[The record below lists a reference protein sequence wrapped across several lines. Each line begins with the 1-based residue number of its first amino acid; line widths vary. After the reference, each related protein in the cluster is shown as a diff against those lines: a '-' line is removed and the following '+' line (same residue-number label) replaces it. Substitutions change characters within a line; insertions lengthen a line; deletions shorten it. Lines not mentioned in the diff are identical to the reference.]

1 MLFSDRSAFGG
12 GVSSF
17 GLALEA
23 ARARGGLLDLTVSNP
38 TRCGFQYSAEA
49 LLSPLADPAALHYA
63 ADPLGALSA
72 REAVSQLYRDAYGA
86 EVSPERILL
95 TASTSESYSYLL
107 RLLCNPGDAI
117 LVPSP
122 SYPLFDL
129 LTRLHD
135 VELVPYPLVYH
146 DGWQI
151 DPASL
156 DAAVTPRT
164 RAIVVIHP
172 NNPTGH
178 FCSVADR
185 AALYETAERHG
196 LPLIVDEVFLD
207 YPLEEER
214 GVSFAVESASR
225 VLTFTMGGL
234 SKLLALPQ
242 MKVAWTAVTGPSALQ
257 EEAIE
262 RLEVIADTFLSVA
275 TPQQVALPV
284 WLRGRHTI
292 QGEIKDRLNANL
304 AALDAAIGGTV
315 INRLRVDAGWAAVL
329 RVPAMER
336 DEALAVRLMEEAGV
350 VAHPGSLFGFPEHGW
365 LVVSLLIPT
374 AVFAEGVARIV
385 AVCMNQTS

>member
-1 MLFSDRSAFGG
+1 MLFSDRSAFGD

-23 ARARGGLLDLTVSNP
+23 ARARSGLLDLTISNP

-49 LLSPLADPAALHYA
+49 LLSPLADPTALHYA
-63 ADPLGALSA
+63 ADPLGSLSA

-86 EVSPERILL
+86 EISPERILL
-95 TASTSESYSYLL
+95 TASTSESYGYLL

-178 FCSVADR
+178 FCSAADR
-185 AALYETAERHG
+185 ATLYETAERHG

-207 YPLEEER
+207 YPLEEES
-214 GVSFAVESASR
+214 GVSFAAESASR

-242 MKVAWTAVTGPSALQ
+242 MKVAWTAVTGPTELQ
-257 EEAIE
+257 EEAME

-284 WLRGRHTI
+284 WLQARHTI
-292 QGEIKDRLNANL
+292 QTEIKDRLNANL
-304 AALDAAIGGTV
+304 ATLDAAIEGTV
-315 INRLRVDAGWAAVL
+315 VSRLRVDAGWAAVL
-329 RVPAMER
+329 RVPATER
-336 DEALAVRLMEEAGV
+336 DEALAVRLIEETGV
-350 VAHPGSLFGFPEHGW
+350 VAHPGSLFGFPERGW
-365 LVVSLLIPT
+365 LVVSLLVPT
-374 AVFAEGVARIV
+374 GIFSDGIGRIV
-385 AVCMNQTS
+385 TACMNQTS